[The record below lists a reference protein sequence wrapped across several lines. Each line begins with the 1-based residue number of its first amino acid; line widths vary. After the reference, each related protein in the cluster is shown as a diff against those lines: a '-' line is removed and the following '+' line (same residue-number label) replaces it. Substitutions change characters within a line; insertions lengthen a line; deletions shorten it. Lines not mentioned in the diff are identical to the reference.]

1 MVKTICLCCCA
12 TSSSRL
18 KSWAKLKPKPTV
30 LTVGI
35 QAKIPMPLSLY
46 QSIRLTIL
54 EAKQKVVVTVNV
66 AMLETYWQIG
76 RYIVEEEQQGKHKA
90 EYGKQQ
96 MQELAK
102 KLTEEFGSGFDRSN
116 LLRMKNFY
124 ILFPIRDTLRHE
136 LSWSHYRTL
145 LSIEN
150 PKAREFYIQ
159 EAIANE
165 WSTRALDRQ
174 VKSLYHERLL
184 SSQNR
189 NEVKAEMQEKTKEL
203 QPEEI
208 LKDPYILEFLQLKD
222 RKTYLE
228 SELEQALMD
237 KLNEFLLEL
246 GKGFAFVGRQKRIS
260 TETKHF
266 YIDLVFYNYILKCFV
281 LIDLKVG
288 ELTHQDIGQMDMYVR
303 LYEDKYKNQDDNPTI
318 GLILCTHKDQ
328 TVVKYSVLSE
338 STQLFASKYVLYLP
352 TETELIAELERE
364 KLLIENESKKLKP

>member
-1 MVKTICLCCCA
+1 
-12 TSSSRL
+12 
-18 KSWAKLKPKPTV
+18 
-30 LTVGI
+30 
-35 QAKIPMPLSLY
+35 MPLSLY

-54 EAKQKVVVTVNV
+54 EAKQKVIATVNV

-76 RYIVEEEQQGKHKA
+76 QYIVEEEQQGKHKA
-90 EYGKQQ
+90 EYGKDLLGVLSQH
-96 MQELAK
+96 
-102 KLTEEFGSGFDRSN
+102 LTEEFGKGYDKSN
-116 LLRMKNFY
+116 LSNMRKFY
-124 ILFPIRDTLRHE
+124 KTFPILDTVRQE

-150 PKAREFYIQ
+150 EKAREFYIQ
-159 EAIANE
+159 ETITNG

-174 VKSLYHERLL
+174 VKSLYYERLL

-222 RKTYLE
+222 NKTYLE

-281 LIDLKVG
+281 LIDLKIG

-303 LYEDKYKNQDDNPTI
+303 LYEDKYKNTDDNPTI

-328 TVVKYSVLSE
+328 TVVKYSVLRE

-364 KLLIENESKKLKP
+364 KRWIENDSKKLKP

>member
-1 MVKTICLCCCA
+1 MQT
-12 TSSSRL
+12 
-18 KSWAKLKPKPTV
+18 
-30 LTVGI
+30 
-35 QAKIPMPLSLY
+35 LY
-46 QSIRLTIL
+46 HHIRLTIL
-54 EAKQKVVVTVNV
+54 EAKQKVITTVNV
-66 AMLETYWQIG
+66 AMLEAYWQIG

-90 EYGKQQ
+90 EYGKDLLGTLSKQLTDEFGKGYDKSNLSN
-96 MQELAK
+96 MRKFYNTFPIFDALRQEL
-102 KLTEEFGSGFDRSN
+102 TW
-116 LLRMKNFY
+116 
-124 ILFPIRDTLRHE
+124 T
-136 LSWSHYRTL
+136 HYRCL
-145 LSIEN
+145 LNVEN
-150 PKAREFYIQ
+150 PKARDFYIQ
-159 EAIANE
+159 ESITNG

-174 VKSLYHERLL
+174 IKSLYYERLL

-189 NEVKAEMQEKTKEL
+189 NEVKAEMQEKTKDL
-203 QPEEI
+203 QAEEI

-222 RKTYLE
+222 HKTYLE

-318 GLILCTHKDQ
+318 GLILCSHKDQ
-328 TVVKYSVLSE
+328 TIVKYSVLSE
-338 STQLFASKYVLYLP
+338 NKQLFASKYVLYLP
-352 TETELIAELERE
+352 TENELIAELERE
-364 KLLIENESKKLKP
+364 KLLIENENKKLKP

>member
-1 MVKTICLCCCA
+1 MT
-12 TSSSRL
+12 T
-18 KSWAKLKPKPTV
+18 
-30 LTVGI
+30 
-35 QAKIPMPLSLY
+35 LY
-46 QSIRLTIL
+46 QNIRLTIL
-54 EAKQKVVVTVNV
+54 EAKQKVVATVNV

-76 RYIVEEEQQGKHKA
+76 RYIVEEEQQGKYRA
-90 EYGKQQ
+90 EYGKNLIRH
-96 MQELAK
+96 LAE
-102 KLTEEFGSGFDRSN
+102 KLLEEFGNAYSERN
-116 LLRMKNFY
+116 LLYCKQFY
-124 ILFPIRDTLRHE
+124 LTFPILNAVRSE

-145 LSIEN
+145 LRVDNE
-150 PKAREFYIQ
+150 KAREFYIQ
-159 EAIANE
+159 ETIANE

-174 VKSLYHERLL
+174 VKSLYYERLL

-189 NEVKAEMQEKTKEL
+189 NEVKTEMQEKTKDLE
-203 QPEEI
+203 PEEI

-222 RKTYLE
+222 NKTYLE

-281 LIDLKVG
+281 LIDLKIG

-318 GLILCTHKDQ
+318 GLILCTHKDH

-338 STQLFASKYVLYLP
+338 SKQLFASKYVLYLP

-364 KLLIENESKKLKP
+364 KLLIENENKKIKP